1 MKRNIFLTLLSILM
15 LQCSVFAE
23 SIKFVQVTDTHF
35 IAKDKYRTEVL
46 EETVKSIN
54 KEKDIS
60 FVVFTGDNLDSPKE
74 EYLPDF
80 INIINKLDVPYYL
93 VIGNHDVFKNNGLS
107 KDHYLEIVKDY
118 NYFYKYKK
126 ANYVFKKDGFVF
138 IVVDGAKEIIPG
150 SIGYYKEDTLKWLDK
165 QLKKYKN
172 KPVIILQHFPLLT
185 MKERPTHRVYQKE
198 KYLELLDKYEAM
210 PEKVMTRKFVAKRI
224 GDPLYLATLLEAVG
238 EADGTLAG
246 IDTTTYEFVLAANSI
261 IGMEPGC
268 PTASGLLILE
278 VPGFDGEQGNC
289 IGMSDG
295 AVCIEPTVE
304 QHASIAIASCETFEA
319 VTGKEARCAFLS
331 YSTDGSGGSSEPVK
345 KVRAA
350 LQLAQEKRPD
360 LKIDGEFQADAAID
374 KRVGEKKVKRPS
386 EVAGRA
392 NVLIFPDAAACNIGS
407 KLAQRLSNSQ
417 PYGPLYQGFRLPILD
432 CSRSDTD
439 VTLYNDIA
447 LLSVLAAYKKEKA
460 K

>member
-198 KYLELLDKYEAM
+198 KYLELLDKYDNVISVIAGHLHTNSEM
-210 PEKVMTRKFVAKRI
+210 MRNGVYHITSPTLLSTPPVYKVITVVTTKGFSPMVYTELKEVDMSEPEK
-224 GDPLYLATLLEAVG
+224 
-238 EADGTLAG
+238 
-246 IDTTTYEFVLAANSI
+246 
-261 IGMEPGC
+261 
-268 PTASGLLILE
+268 
-278 VPGFDGEQGNC
+278 
-289 IGMSDG
+289 
-295 AVCIEPTVE
+295 
-304 QHASIAIASCETFEA
+304 
-319 VTGKEARCAFLS
+319 
-331 YSTDGSGGSSEPVK
+331 
-345 KVRAA
+345 
-350 LQLAQEKRPD
+350 
-360 LKIDGEFQADAAID
+360 
-374 KRVGEKKVKRPS
+374 
-386 EVAGRA
+386 
-392 NVLIFPDAAACNIGS
+392 
-407 KLAQRLSNSQ
+407 
-417 PYGPLYQGFRLPILD
+417 
-432 CSRSDTD
+432 
-439 VTLYNDIA
+439 
-447 LLSVLAAYKKEKA
+447 
-460 K
+460 